1 MILSATFPKPVAFPQ
16 TSSNIKSTLF
26 GFKPLIGREFDDP
39 MIQTNVKA
47 MFNDIEKQDDGAIG
61 FKVRML
67 SFMSNKN
74 NLLQFI

>member
-1 MILSATFPKPVAFPQ
+1 MILSATFPKPVTFPQ
-16 TSSNIKSTLF
+16 MSGNIKSTLF

>member
-1 MILSATFPKPVAFPQ
+1 MSG
-16 TSSNIKSTLF
+16 NIKSTLF